1 MLIKDRELQF
11 ALKLVLTAAAVLIL
25 GLVIWKL
32 APILT
37 LMTVALLLVYCIAP
51 LVNFLTVRKIKPLW
65 AALITA
71 TLILFALV
79 AFFYLLIPRLVL
91 ELRALTS
98 FINVEFFNEMMTKIE
113 QLQELD
119 RRFNLQLAQYLS
131 EQLILVI
138 RQLPAH
144 LQQILRNLTG
154 FSMMLVSQLWIVL
167 GLVFLVFYLVQ
178 DLEKAK
184 TNLTRLFPQIYH
196 QKVTHIISIVDQKV
210 GAYIRGTL
218 MKCFMVGFLTSLGLS
233 IFGMPF
239 SLMLGILAGL
249 LNIVL
254 YIGPIM
260 AALPALLWSFLPGM
274 PNFFLILGVYVFV
287 QTLDAFVFTP
297 VFLGKAVD
305 LSPLTVVVV
314 ILIGSRLFGIF
325 GILIAIPV
333 AAILKVLLV
342 HYYLERRRLT

>member
-1 MLIKDRELQF
+1 MIKDRELRI
-11 ALKLVLTAAAVLIL
+11 ALKLVLTTAFVFVT
-25 GLVIWKL
+25 GLVLWKL

-37 LMTVALLLVYCIAP
+37 LMTIALLLVYCIAP

-98 FINVEFFNEMMTKIE
+98 FINVEFFNEVAARIE
-113 QLQELD
+113 HLRELD
-119 RRFNLQLAQYLS
+119 QRFNLQIAQYMS
-131 EQLILVI
+131 EQIILLI
-138 RQLPAH
+138 RQLPAQI
-144 LQQILRNLTG
+144 QQILRNLTS

-196 QKVTHIISIVDQKV
+196 QKVTHVISIVDQKV

-218 MKCFMVGFLTSLGLS
+218 MKCFMVGLLTGLGLS
-233 IFGMPF
+233 ICGMPF

-260 AALPALLWSFLPGM
+260 AALPALLWSLLPGM
-274 PNFFLILGVYVFV
+274 PNFFLILGVYLFV
-287 QTLDAFVFTP
+287 QALDAFVFTP

-314 ILIGSRLFGIF
+314 ILIGGRLLGVLGI
-325 GILIAIPV
+325 IIAIPL
-333 AAILKVLLV
+333 AAVLKVLLV
-342 HYYLERRRLT
+342 HYYLERRLN